1 MPRDVHSLIL
11 FDRETGKKSVLEPG
25 TSGDR
30 SSSVKLDL
38 PKACAVYGAAAADNT
53 AAHDRSRLDSA
64 MKDHEPDASTRHFSS
79 LSEKKNEVYSLLYM
93 LDKFNTSDAG
103 NHELA
108 MHSQCDSLSRSYIVK
123 ECRKELNSLNL
134 AKSSIFK
141 CAEHSLTSPNFC
153 RTKLQIT

>member
-1 MPRDVHSLIL
+1 MHSQGDSLSRSYIVKECRKELNRDVHSLIL

-93 LDKFNTSDAG
+93 LDKFK
-103 NHELA
+103 HIR
-108 MHSQCDSLSRSYIVK
+108 CW
-123 ECRKELNSLNL
+123 
-134 AKSSIFK
+134 
-141 CAEHSLTSPNFC
+141 
-153 RTKLQIT
+153 

>member
-1 MPRDVHSLIL
+1 MPSDVHSLIL
-11 FDRETGKKSVLEPG
+11 FDRETSKKSVLEPG
-25 TSGDR
+25 TR

-64 MKDHEPDASTRHFSS
+64 LKDHEPDASTRHFSS

-103 NHELA
+103 NHKLT
-108 MHSQCDSLSRSYIVK
+108 MHSQGFPEPI
-123 ECRKELNSLNL
+123 
-134 AKSSIFK
+134 I
-141 CAEHSLTSPNFC
+141 HSE
-153 RTKLQIT
+153 RM